1 MTTEQKQIDH
11 MAELRAASMEYV
23 GVLRLQIEEIE
34 KVQQVYDRNHG
45 ALELSIMLAG
55 TPSLVRSVGWAVTMA
70 GINYRDKVETLS
82 YVLEHQLEHDNKQT
96 GETK

>member
-45 ALELSIMLAG
+45 
-55 TPSLVRSVGWAVTMA
+55 VGRNH
-70 GINYRDKVETLS
+70 GR
-82 YVLEHQLEHDNKQT
+82 NKIS
-96 GETK
+96 G